1 MPRAHV
7 RPVPLVAM
15 SPAKAAASTGLR
27 PERISDAISGGWL
40 PAHRVGTKT
49 LILVSDLEAWIK
61 THPSALRGSRHV

>member
-27 PERISDAISGGWL
+27 PERIAAALREGWL
-40 PAHRVGTKT
+40 HAHRVGTKT
-49 LILVSDLEAWIK
+49 LILTRDLEAWIAS
-61 THPSALRGSRHV
+61 HPSAFRVSRHD